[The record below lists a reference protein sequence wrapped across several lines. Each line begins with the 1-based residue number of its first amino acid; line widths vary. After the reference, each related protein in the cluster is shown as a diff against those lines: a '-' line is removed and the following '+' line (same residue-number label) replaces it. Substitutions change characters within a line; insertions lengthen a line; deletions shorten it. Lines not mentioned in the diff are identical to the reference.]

1 MKNYRARLILEE
13 NQILFFNSLTNFLLN
28 FPPSIESE
36 DGSYNMIGADGG
48 VGSEL
53 LECEI
58 DPCEI
63 VNEVDED
70 DDEEED
76 HGYVGSQE

>member
-1 MKNYRARLILEE
+1 MKEIKNLIFKSVPIKL
-13 NQILFFNSLTNFLLN
+13 SH
-28 FPPSIESE
+28 SIESE
-36 DGSYNMIGADGG
+36 DGSYKLMGPG

-70 DDEEED
+70 EED
-76 HGYVGSQE
+76 YGYVGSQE